1 MISLDATFNR
11 CVVRAAVGELLR
23 LELPENI
30 SAGSRWSLPDPLP
43 RQLRLVLDKTAS
55 DRCLS
60 YTAGERRLEFRV
72 VAGGSFALCLINS
85 HAWQKACTSFEVY
98 IDASDPEGELCAA
111 PVSSSSTTTIRAA
124 RERGIL

>member
-11 CVVRAAVGELLR
+11 RVVRAAVGELLR

-30 SAGSRWSLPDPLP
+30 SAGNRWSLPDPLP

-72 VAGGSFALCLINS
+72 VASGSFALSLINS
-85 HAWQKACTSFEVY
+85 RAWQQPSTSFEVY
-98 IDASDPEGELCAA
+98 IDACDPDGDLRAG
-111 PVSSSSTTTIRAA
+111 PVSSSA
-124 RERGIL
+124 

>member
-1 MISLDATFNR
+1 MISLDATCNR

-30 SAGSRWSLPDPLP
+30 AAGSRWTLPDPLP
-43 RQLRLVLDKTAS
+43 RQLHLVLDKTAS
-55 DRCLS
+55 DRYLS

-72 VAGGSFALCLINS
+72 VASGAFALCLINS
-85 HAWQKACTSFEVY
+85 RAWQKACTSFEVY
-98 IDASDPEGELCAA
+98 IDASDPEGEYAG
-111 PVSSSSTTTIRAA
+111 PVSSSSSTRIRAA